1 MQVNEYKRRMNAIY
15 SPPSLP
21 DFEGNPFIEALPP
34 MIEYTELYKELYTPI
49 RYSDEERT
57 LPKSQR
63 ILLLNRLKRFFIP
76 NKKHIELYNKIYTAL
91 VDGYKDKNPFNPE
104 NVRRKCNIRRKYFNH
119 DVDISKFYIDED
131 MDDDIYTTSS
141 GLCVFGISGG
151 GKTVSTNKI
160 LNLLPQFVRHTEYKN
175 HPLVENQIVY
185 IKLECPTD
193 GTIKSLCNA
202 FFNKLDG
209 IIDDAQYFKNFG
221 GERRGTMV
229 QNMPNAAINEN
240 IGLIVIDEIQH
251 LVRTQTKTKE
261 LLDFLVEIINTIQVP
276 ILVIGTNKAYQVLQD
291 NIRGP
296 RRIGGNGFVLWDRIT
311 DKNEWKTFMSAL
323 WPYQWTKEKVSLSD
337 ELIDLFYEHSQ
348 GIMDFAIKLFIFTQA
363 NAIYN
368 GHEKIDK
375 HTINETAKNDLALT
389 KKMREAIKSGDIDLM
404 AQYEDILIP
413 DEKERLNELSRLS
426 EKEELIKQTAAL
438 DRMVIQQRKEDLYL
452 ELFNKLQKM
461 ASGENDLLR
470 EALHEIL
477 KDIDITKSSIEIEQ
491 DAQALFMSMFRDK
504 LLNEAQ
510 KLEKPKKVKKT
521 SLYKRDDLRTA
532 TEKSKKENKD
542 VYMVLHEMGYI
553 KSPIEFIS

>member
-1 MQVNEYKRRMNAIY
+1 MNEYKRRMNAVY
-15 SPPSLP
+15 NTPSLP

-34 MIEYTELYKELYTPI
+34 MLEYTELYKKLYTPI
-49 RYSDEERT
+49 NYNDEERN
-57 LPKSQR
+57 LSKCQR
-63 ILLLNRLKRFFIP
+63 ILILNRLKKFFMP
-76 NKKHIELYNKIYTAL
+76 NKKHIELYTKIYMAL
-91 VDGYKDKNPFNPE
+91 TDGYKDKNPFNPE
-104 NVRRKCNIRRKYFNH
+104 NVRRKCNIRRKYFNY
-119 DVDISKFYIDED
+119 DIDISKFYIDDD

-151 GKTVSTNKI
+151 GKTVSINKI
-160 LNLLPQFVRHTEYKN
+160 LNLLPQSIRHTQYKN

-202 FFNKLDG
+202 FFNKLDE

-251 LVRTQTKTKE
+251 LVKTQTKTKE

-276 ILVIGTNKAYQVLQD
+276 ILVVGTNKAYQVLQD

-296 RRIGGNGFVLWDRIT
+296 RRIGGNGFMIWDRIT

-323 WPYQWTKEKVSLSD
+323 WPYQWTKKKVSLSD

-368 GHEKIDK
+368 GHEKIDE

-413 DEKERLNELSRLS
+413 DEKERLDELSRLS
-426 EKEELIKQTAAL
+426 EKEELIKQTAAI
-438 DRMVIQQRKEDLYL
+438 DRMIIQQRKEDLYL

-461 ASGENDLLR
+461 ASGENDLLK
-470 EALHEIL
+470 ESLHEVL
-477 KDIDITKSSIEIEQ
+477 KDIDITKSSLEIEQ
-491 DAQALFMSMFRDK
+491 DAQVLFMSKFREK

-510 KLEKPKKVKKT
+510 KVKKPSKVKKI
-521 SLYKRDDLRTA
+521 SSYKKEDLRSA
-532 TEKSKKENKD
+532 TEKIKKENKD
-542 VYMVLHEMGYI
+542 AYMVLYEMEYI